1 MPNFSKNEEVLFSVV
16 NEIFEEKIPFNKIIG
31 LKVRFISPEQVK
43 LSFEMRDELIG
54 NAIRRM
60 LYGGVIS
67 SAIDMTA
74 GLAAFMGFQ
83 EKMSGKPM
91 EEKLAMIG
99 RLSTMS
105 LHVEY
110 LRPGLGREFVCTGY
124 NVRTGN
130 KVAVIRTELMNDQ
143 DELIAVG
150 SVSYILV

>member
-1 MPNFSKNEEVLFSVV
+1 MPNFSKNEEVLFSAV

-110 LRPGLGREFVCTGY
+110 LRPALQGVCLYGIQRK
-124 NVRTGN
+124 NGN